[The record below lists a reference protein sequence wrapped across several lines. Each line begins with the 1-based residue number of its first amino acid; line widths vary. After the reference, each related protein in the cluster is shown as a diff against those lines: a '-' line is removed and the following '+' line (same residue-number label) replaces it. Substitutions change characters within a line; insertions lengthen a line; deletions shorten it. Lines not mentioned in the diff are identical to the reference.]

1 MLAHAFDQ
9 RNTVHGLNE
18 GRCSSEPPRPYE
30 KFGGQDSEVFF
41 GLMRSLFWTYEKFGV
56 EGYEKFGFCRCID
69 QLACQKLMRSP
80 FGDFFGN

>member
-1 MLAHAFDQ
+1 MRGAAYQ
-9 RNTVHGLNE
+9 NPPGLMRSL
-18 GRCSSEPPRPYE
+18 GGKIQ
-30 KFGGQDSEVFF
+30 KFFF

-80 FGDFFGN
+80 FGDL